1 MSEAVKTGIARRPL
15 LASIGAVLGL
25 GAAGAFVYEVPRLF
39 GRRYPRTKFDDLL
52 DQIPDRE
59 SAARLGRAA
68 LDWRAHLPGT
78 APFRF
83 NAKELAIGL
92 RSGPGKGSLQRAAE
106 GDAAKGRLVEM
117 QGWVLPVSVVFVSM
131 IAAEVQPAPDAA

>member
-1 MSEAVKTGIARRPL
+1 MSEAVKMGIARRPL
-15 LASIGAVLGL
+15 LAGIATVLGL

-68 LDWRAHLPGT
+68 FDWRAHLPHP
-78 APFRF
+78 APVLYDTKKMA
-83 NAKELAIGL
+83 NGL
-92 RSGPGKGSLQRAAE
+92 RSGPGKGSLQRATEA
-106 GDAAKGRLVEM
+106 DAAKGRLVEM
-117 QGWVLPVSVVFVSM
+117 QGWVLPVSVVVVSM
-131 IAAEVQPAPDAA
+131 IAADVQPAPDA

>member
-1 MSEAVKTGIARRPL
+1 MSQAVKTGIARRPL
-15 LASIGAVLGL
+15 LASIAAVLGI

-59 SAARLGRAA
+59 SAAKLGRATMA
-68 LDWRAHLPGT
+68 QIDAHNDIYPLPG
-78 APFRF
+78 
-83 NAKELAIGL
+83 AKEAAHEL
-92 RSGPGKGSLQRAAE
+92 RNGPGKGSVAHAVE
-106 GDAAKGRLVEM
+106 ADISKGRMAEI
-117 QGWVLPVSVVFVSM
+117 QGWVLPMSVIFVSM

>member
-1 MSEAVKTGIARRPL
+1 MSQAVKTGIARRPL

-25 GAAGAFVYEVPRLF
+25 GAAGAFVYEAPRLF

-52 DQIPDRE
+52 DQVPDRE

-68 LDWRAHLPGT
+68 MAQLGAHNGTGPHPG
-78 APFRF
+78 
-83 NAKELAIGL
+83 AKKMAQGL
-92 RSGPGKGSLQRAAE
+92 RNGPGKGSLARATE
-106 GDAAKGRLVEM
+106 VDVKDGRVMEL
-117 QGWVLPVSVVFVSM
+117 QGWVLPLSVVFVSM